1 MKNLDTYTFFLFFLK
16 NKWKKPLTLN
26 FSWILFMKYDPQI
39 CWRKYRVR
47 QLNSPWQRRKGTFA
61 YGNSFLFQDNAA
73 NLFLLDRSLIL
84 ERHQGEFHLPHLA
97 FRIFSLSVRR
107 TGGKKWHWVSPDHV
121 TSSKMQRKML
131 KRLSFPNCPQ
141 HRNFLQMRIWR
152 KKSSYLIFRYL
163 VLMTSP
169 LCLAS
174 ISLISQRTS

>member
-1 MKNLDTYTFFLFFLK
+1 MK
-16 NKWKKPLTLN
+16 KKPLTLN

-47 QLNSPWQRRKGTFA
+47 QLNKPMVEEKGVFRLWEP
-61 YGNSFLFQDNAA
+61 FLFTDNAA
-73 NLFLLDRSLIL
+73 NLALLDRSLIL

-97 FRIFSLSVRR
+97 FRTFSLSVRR
-107 TGGKKWHWVSPDHV
+107 TGNKKWHCVSPAHV
-121 TSSKMQRKML
+121 TSSKMQREML
-131 KRLSFPNCPQ
+131 KQLSFPNCPQ
-141 HRNFLQMRIWR
+141 HRTFLQMRIWR

-174 ISLISQRTS
+174 ISLIS